1 MTATAI
7 AVLLFI
13 APPQYLD
20 AKIFFGLLVSELALP
35 GRIFLAKVTLV
46 AFAPPKLPREITRTD
61 DKNV

>member
-20 AKIFFGLLVSELALP
+20 AKIFFGLLVSEL
-35 GRIFLAKVTLV
+35 V
-46 AFAPPKLPREITRTD
+46 D
-61 DKNV
+61 CNS